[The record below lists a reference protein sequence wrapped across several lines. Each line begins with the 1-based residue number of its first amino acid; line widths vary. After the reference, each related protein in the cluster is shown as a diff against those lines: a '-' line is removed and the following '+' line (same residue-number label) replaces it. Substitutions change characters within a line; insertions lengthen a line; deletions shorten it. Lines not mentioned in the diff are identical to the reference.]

1 MTSTV
6 VGLLSIAAA
15 LQGLS
20 VSIQILMQRKGV
32 GFLLRSPFGTVL
44 DMLAEWFLRRGSRNL
59 VLNRLRQK
67 RWLAAEVSRTVVCG
81 YFEYPTVLKLSLK
94 DILMLVLY
102 GISYETYKLAFGP
115 KGGIVEWLVLVAII
129 VVAYY
134 GMVTLW
140 ILTDLGSRK
149 ANRLRL
155 FYITSTIFRGHAY
168 YSSYMRD
175 LIALGILPKEMTAL
189 AQKSRGLGWWAREY
203 WNVETHKEKAIII
216 EIIQRILEYEGS
228 KAEVREQKRH
238 SNRASG
244 IETFVKGGPVDSLEG
259 VLSPLDS
266 QFARRLRIKEPEF
279 RSMLAY
285 YDTHPDG
292 SKGQR
297 RELKKIIEYV
307 RQHLVVKE

>member
-44 DMLAEWFLRRGSRNL
+44 NMLAEWFLRRGSRNL
-59 VLNRLRQK
+59 ALNTLRQR

-81 YFEYPTVLKLSLK
+81 YFEYPAVLKLSLK

-140 ILTDLGSRK
+140 ILTDLGSK
-149 ANRLRL
+149 KVNRSRL
-155 FYITSTIFRGHAY
+155 FYITSTIFRGRAY
-168 YSSYMRD
+168 STYMRD
-175 LIALGILPKEMTAL
+175 LMALGMLPKEMTAL

-203 WNVETHKEKAIII
+203 WNVETHKEKAIVV
-216 EIIQRILEYEGS
+216 EIIQRMLEYEGS

-238 SNRASG
+238 SNSASG
-244 IETFVKGGPVDSLEG
+244 IETFVKDGPVDSLEG

-266 QFARRLRIKEPEF
+266 QFARRLRIKDPEF
-279 RSMLAY
+279 RSMIAH

-297 RELKKIIEYV
+297 RELKKIIDYM
-307 RQHLVVKE
+307 RQQLVVKE